1 MKQWGKSLTRGYR
14 TSYAGVVQSVINV
27 EGVFYNPD
35 TIFRVVRMRSIDG
48 GAEVISQLKNFEGS

>member
-1 MKQWGKSLTRGYR
+1 MGEIPN
-14 TSYAGVVQSVINV
+14 AGIPDLLRRRRAIVINV

-35 TIFRVVRMRSIDG
+35 TIFRVVRMRPIDG